1 MKMGRSS
8 IEIKTRL
15 WASVSCAVLAATLF
29 GLSAC
34 GALSSKER
42 DETPSVLML
51 KAQEAYDSG
60 KYDEAITHLNKVVE
74 KDPSNQEARV
84 RLAFALNASVG
95 VTPIKLL
102 KSLTASTPGGTGANS
117 DLSKLTSGAGLSKT
131 RTEQIKQNKAVL
143 TDINSLRELVPEF
156 KTFQNAFLTLCPLLS
171 RQTLAD
177 LRTRSPSAVTLM
189 EIDKCKE
196 GVEESN
202 DNVNI
207 AALILAVDQF
217 ATLYNSVLDT
227 NGDGVIDVQK
237 DAQDASSKLST
248 LNTGG
253 GAAALSTLNNATQTL
268 TLVAA
273 TLKGDVFKLAT
284 AQFSIISSVIRG
296 SDLPSSIATP
306 LDKAVTAL
314 EKSLNE
320 INGYLDAGK
329 TTGSST
335 TSGQSAV
342 TAAKDANTKADQIL
356 QGQPASEKPE
366 TCKNV
371 YCLREAYGLP
381 RGDSEMPSQCTGVN
395 YSKTCTQ

>member
-1 MKMGRSS
+1 
-8 IEIKTRL
+8 
-15 WASVSCAVLAATLF
+15 
-29 GLSAC
+29 
-34 GALSSKER
+34 
-42 DETPSVLML
+42 ML

-381 RGDSEMPSQCTGVN
+381 RGDTEMPSQCTGVN